1 MGGASSAAGA
11 GAASSAA
18 SGAAT
23 SAATNAATSG
33 AAQNM
38 TQQYMQ
44 KYGYNP
50 YDMAGKYVSSA
61 FDKIGQGVANQQYSY
76 SPETNRPIFAPLQFQ
91 GGMPQMMGRQGSGM
105 FAGTDFTNQAQ
116 RRVGL

>member
-23 SAATNAATSG
+23 NAAASGAASG

-50 YDMAGKYVSSA
+50 YEMAGKSVMSA
-61 FDKIGQGVANQQYSY
+61 ADKIGQGVASQQSAY
-76 SPETNRPIFAPLQFQ
+76 SPEMNRPIFAPFQPQMSIGQ
-91 GGMPQMMGRQGSGM
+91 GGGM
-105 FAGTDFTNQAQ
+105 FSGSNFANSAQ
-116 RRVGL
+116 RRNGL